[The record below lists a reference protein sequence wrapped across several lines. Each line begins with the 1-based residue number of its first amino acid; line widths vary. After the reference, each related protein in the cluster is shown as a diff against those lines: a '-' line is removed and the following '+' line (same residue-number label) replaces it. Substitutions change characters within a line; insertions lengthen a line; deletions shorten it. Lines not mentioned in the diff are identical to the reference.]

1 MQILINAKISP
12 EHLDKIR
19 AGFPG
24 VEVLQ
29 AESAAEAVRLVQQA
43 EVIVT
48 WGHNFREEF
57 LASPSLRW
65 IHALSAGVEGLLLP
79 PVVEGR
85 ILLSNSSGIHGIP
98 IAEHTFALFLSFS
111 RGLYR
116 FGKYQAEKRWQR
128 DVPLSELRGKT
139 LGIVG
144 LGRIGL
150 EVARLGNAFGMRVL
164 GVKRNPGQPPEG
176 VNRVVSMEG
185 LELVLKESDFL
196 VLTVPLTPETR
207 GLIGAKELAL
217 MKPTAILVNVA
228 RGETVDEAAL
238 AEALKNGVIAGA
250 GLDVFATEPLPADSP
265 LWQLDNCI
273 ITPHCAAQSPQY
285 LSRATDL
292 FCRNLDAYI
301 KGEALPTLV
310 NPQRGY

>member
-1 MQILINAKISP
+1 M
-12 EHLDKIR
+12 
-19 AGFPG
+19 
-24 VEVLQ
+24 
-29 AESAAEAVRLVQQA
+29 
-43 EVIVT
+43 
-48 WGHNFREEF
+48 
-57 LASPSLRW
+57 
-65 IHALSAGVEGLLLP
+65 
-79 PVVEGR
+79 
-85 ILLSNSSGIHGIP
+85 
-98 IAEHTFALFLSFS
+98 
-111 RGLYR
+111 
-116 FGKYQAEKRWQR
+116 
-128 DVPLSELRGKT
+128 
-139 LGIVG
+139 
-144 LGRIGL
+144 
-150 EVARLGNAFGMRVL
+150 
-164 GVKRNPGQPPEG
+164 
-176 VNRVVSMEG
+176 
-185 LELVLKESDFL
+185 LKESDFL

-285 LSRATDL
+285 MSRATDL